1 MAAIGS
7 SGRHA
12 LPKPSR
18 KRFLTY
24 QCQYYIF
31 PRNLINLCLK
41 GMKLK
46 ITFYPPFK
54 PRPHL
59 SIPPPAGALL
69 TGNPFVPFFRTKNAP
84 RSFPF
89 PFAYSTSFKCR
100 STINSLA
107 HFPRKPVGGSRMG
120 KGYYPRECSGSPIWR
135 FSSAERPLS
144 PLSRPK
150 EQQFF
155 GGKVIKREAGG
166 WLQGWKRRRACCD
179 LLF

>member
-7 SGRHA
+7 SRRHA
-12 LPKPSR
+12 LPKPCR

-54 PRPHL
+54 RRPHL
-59 SIPPPAGALL
+59 SIPPPTGALL

-89 PFAYSTSFKCR
+89 PFAYSTSCKCR

-135 FSSAERPLS
+135 FSSAEKALVTFVTPEGATVFWWES
-144 PLSRPK
+144 DK
-150 EQQFF
+150 
-155 GGKVIKREAGG
+155 KRSGRVAPRLEEEEGV
-166 WLQGWKRRRACCD
+166 L
-179 LLF
+179 